1 MAFLLAH
8 SQSSLHGKF
17 NFIVKT
23 VIERRKR
30 IVASIKKSAELA
42 EHDPCCWRGGQDKRF
57 LSSSRCHATIATS
70 SIDCGWHKSPLAGF
84 PRMNPHDKTHASP
97 TGASDPVPTRD
108 EVASEYFSLLPFAPY
123 PVQEEALLAYF
134 TSNQGVLVCAPTGTG
149 KTLIAEAAVYEA
161 LRTGTRMYYTT
172 PLIALTDQKLDEIR
186 ESAVRWGFDANSVG
200 LVTGNRTVNPNAPVL
215 VVVAEI
221 LLNRLLNREVF
232 DFNEVS
238 AVVMDEFHSFND
250 VERGVVWEL
259 TLGLLPPTVRTLLL
273 SATVGNSVEFTSW
286 LQRAH
291 GRKLT
296 LVQGTERK
304 VPLQFEW
311 VEDELLG
318 DFAEKIAAGNEI
330 DRRTPALF
338 FCFNR
343 SICWTTAEMLKGKSL
358 IDKSRQAELAEYLNA
373 ADMSEGAG
381 PKLKQILMRGV
392 GVHHAGILPR
402 YRRMVEELFQRKLL
416 SVCVCTET
424 LAAGINLPARSV
436 VLPSL
441 LKGPAGKKKVVEAA
455 TAHQIFGRAG
465 RPQYDANGYVYALAH
480 EDDVKILKWRQKY
493 DQIPEDTKDL
503 GLMKAKK
510 QLKKKMPKRRT
521 DEQYWTQQ
529 QFDAL
534 REAPSAKL
542 ASRGRLPWR
551 LLAYMLLK
559 APEVQPLRDLVGK
572 RLLDPKSLDEA
583 RRDLNRMLITLWTS
597 GYVTLDPKPRFKSS
611 TPSGIGAAVSNK
623 PHAKEPEKVAGLFG
637 ELLAQKRAEEALPGN
652 KDANDGSGKPAEVS
666 TDDNRD
672 YELDDYCPEFAYPTE
687 RLEWL
692 VQLRSVHPLYGVYMA
707 DQLAVADPEERILAF
722 ESVLDVP
729 GTVARSVRV
738 PRYDQMP
745 AGTLAQLRL
754 DPRLLQTGLATA
766 AELGA
771 SGPSDEEEVADRG
784 FGRVM
789 FDEPKVW
796 PLTLGEKIYRL
807 FQFDYP
813 SVHDVS
819 VRPVWIAGELREFN
833 FDFNKYVT
841 SRGLQKDEGILF
853 RHLLRLI
860 LLLDEMANIPPLE
873 TTVEEWE
880 YQLDDLAEK
889 LTQACRQVDPQSTD
903 EVLETALGGDEL
915 APEKRRAKG

>member
-1 MAFLLAH
+1 MTKHDTTPGDDLRVDPTIPRD
-8 SQSSLHGKF
+8 Q
-17 NFIVKT
+17 I
-23 VIERRKR
+23 
-30 IVASIKKSAELA
+30 AE
-42 EHDPCCWRGGQDKRF
+42 
-57 LSSSRCHATIATS
+57 
-70 SIDCGWHKSPLAGF
+70 
-84 PRMNPHDKTHASP
+84 
-97 TGASDPVPTRD
+97 
-108 EVASEYFSLLPFAPY
+108 EYFALLPFTPY
-123 PVQEEALLAYF
+123 PVQEEALLGYF
-134 TSNQGVLVCAPTGTG
+134 TSDQGVLVCAPTGTG

-172 PLIALTDQKLDEIR
+172 PLIALTDQKLDELR
-186 ESAVRWGFDANSVG
+186 SSAERWGFGADSVG
-200 LVTGNRTVNPNAPVL
+200 LVTGNRTVNPDAPVL

-221 LLNRLLNREVF
+221 LLNRLLNREAF
-232 DFNEVS
+232 DFSGVS
-238 AVVMDEFHSFND
+238 SVVMDEFHSFND
-250 VERGVVWEL
+250 MERGVVWEL
-259 TLGLLPPTVRTLLL
+259 TLGLLPTSIRTLLL
-273 SATVGNSVEFTSW
+273 SATVGNSVEFTAW

-291 GRKLT
+291 ARRLT
-296 LVQGTERK
+296 LVQGTQRI

-311 VEDELLG
+311 VEDELLA
-318 DFAEKIAAGNEI
+318 DFAEKIAAGNEV

-343 SICWTTAEMLKGKSL
+343 SLCWTTAEMLRGKSL
-358 IDKSRQAELAEYLNA
+358 IDKARQAELAEYLNA

-416 SVCVCTET
+416 SICVCTET

-441 LKGPAGKKKVVEAA
+441 LKGPRGKKKMVDAA

-465 RPQYDANGYVYALAH
+465 RPQFDASGYVYALAH
-480 EDDVKILKWRQKY
+480 EDDVKINRWRVKY
-493 DQIPEDTKDL
+493 DQIPEDTKDP

-559 APEVQPLRDLVGK
+559 SPEVQLLRDLVGR
-572 RLLDPKSLDEA
+572 RLLDPKALEEG
-583 RRDLNRMLITLWTS
+583 RRDLNRMLITLWTA
-597 GYVTLDPKPRFKSS
+597 GYVELEPKPRFKSS
-611 TPSGIGAAVSNK
+611 APAAK
-623 PHAKEPEKVAGLFG
+623 AKSAAEPEQPAGLFG
-637 ELLAQKRAEEALPGN
+637 ELLAKKRAEENHTQADAAAEPAASEGN
-652 KDANDGSGKPAEVS
+652 ADRG
-666 TDDNRD
+666 
-672 YELDDYCPEFAYPTE
+672 YELDDYRPEFAHPTE
-687 RLEWL
+687 RLPWL
-692 VQLRSVHPLYGVYMA
+692 VQMRSVHPLYGVYLA
-707 DQLAVADPEERILAF
+707 DQLAIADPEERILAF

-729 GTVARSVRV
+729 GTVARCVRV
-738 PRYDQMP
+738 PNYEQMP
-745 AGTLAQLRL
+745 AGTLAKSRL
-754 DPRLLQTGLATA
+754 DPRLLQLGLATA
-766 AELGA
+766 AELGSP
-771 SGPSDEEEVADRG
+771 SGDEDEEVTDRG

-807 FQFDYP
+807 FQADYP

-819 VRPVWIAGELREFN
+819 VRPVWIAGELREFG

-841 SRGLQKDEGILF
+841 SRGLQKEEGILF

-880 YQLDDLAEK
+880 YQLDDLAEQ
-889 LTQACRQVDPQSTD
+889 LTLACRRIDPQSTD
-903 EVLETALGGDEL
+903 EVLETGLGGDEL
-915 APEKRRAKG
+915 AKIKRRNVK